1 MASAAQNVGEATQ
14 AAGEAAGYANE
25 AGYFLE
31 QVQALVDAHNG
42 PLGLDEWLAAQT
54 YPADATDCGGH
65 VSEPIDV
72 GGGLM
77 RVWAGHQCHKRL
89 RLDMDFDQK
98 FTFVESADAD
108 RRRCKV

>member
-1 MASAAQNVGEATQ
+1 MAAGQ
-14 AAGEAAGYANE
+14 AAVYA
-25 AGYFLE
+25 FLTGNFLT
-31 QVQALVDAHNG
+31 QVQALADVHNG
-42 PLGLDEWLAAQT
+42 PIGLDEWLAAQT